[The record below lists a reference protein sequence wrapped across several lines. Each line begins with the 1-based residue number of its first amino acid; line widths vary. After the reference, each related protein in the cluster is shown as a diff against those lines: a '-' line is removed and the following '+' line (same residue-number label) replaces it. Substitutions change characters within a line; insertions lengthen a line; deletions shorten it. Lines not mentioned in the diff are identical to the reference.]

1 MQHFSKALCM
11 FLLPLLSLAAA
22 AQGVAFRDGE
32 EYQLRCLDW
41 PAGCVVP
48 MLDAEVGGLT
58 SFVYRLDAQ
67 QHKSDGY
74 WRVKRVRKGEYTLQ
88 HSASRGYLTYD
99 GRRTATHRYVTLL
112 PTAESSLSHWRIYPG
127 SSGLAIINVGS
138 SGQALNVR
146 YGSLLVGTYRSGKN
160 VLGANE
166 RFFLVDKKG
175 RPVTEFDGGVTL
187 TEHCFG
193 AAAGTPSDVPV
204 SKRGNARPVQ
214 HLSRLLFTIDGRMP
228 VWDEASRMFFHSLSE
243 ELMGRDAEVCIVAEV
258 AGSTLP
264 EGKLYVDGR
273 PVREKKR
280 TTLVAP
286 GAGRVH
292 RLAWVSGA
300 DTLAAA
306 NLTCTFLPI
315 VELSAMAVSQKP
327 FRPGT
332 LCLHDPSAAADSTYA
347 TRLRYRG
354 ASALGFSKKSLAV
367 KLVSEKGEKLNRSL
381 LGLRTDNYWILDA
394 MAVDH
399 ARMRNRVAMDLWMDM
414 STPPYYDA
422 RGKKARMGVR
432 GRAVEVFFNGRYHGV
447 YHLTERIDRKQLALT
462 KTEGTDVCGLLYKS
476 AQWST
481 WTLLGFNRYTQAP
494 AGVCPPGYDNAG
506 AMWNGWESEYPEP
519 DADGKHTD
527 WEPLWKA
534 LALCATASDA
544 EFCERVGQ
552 VFDLPVVADYWLFCE
567 LLHAVDNSGKNMYWA
582 VGDVRKSAMLTPV
595 PWDLDGTFGRSWD
608 GHRSDVRAAND
619 YRRYLLQDGHQN
631 ALFERLH
638 KLNPEGWNE
647 RLAERYR
654 TLRRSHFDA
663 DRLMSRFEHYHH
675 LMQLSGADRRERTRW
690 DGSGGIRLRFSEE
703 LSFICSWLEQRL
715 ESLDRKYGCR

>member
-1 MQHFSKALCM
+1 MQHFSKALCV

-48 MLDAEVGGLT
+48 MPDAEVGGLT

-67 QHKSDGY
+67 QHKSDT
-74 WRVKRVRKGEYTLQ
+74 WWVVQRVRKGEYTLQ
-88 HSASRGYLTYD
+88 HAATRGYLSYD
-99 GRRTATHRYVTLL
+99 GRRTRTHRYITLL

-138 SGQALNVR
+138 SGHALNVR

-193 AAAGTPSDVPV
+193 AAAGTPSDIPV

-214 HLSRLLFTIDGRMP
+214 HSSRLKFTIDGRVP
-228 VWDEASRMFFHSLSE
+228 VYDEAGRTYFHTLPE
-243 ELMGRDAEVCIVAEV
+243 RQMGRDASVRVVAELP
-258 AGSTLP
+258 AGTP
-264 EGKLYVDGR
+264 QGGKLYVDGVAVGDGR
-273 PVREKKR
+273 R
-280 TTLVAP
+280 TTLVRP

-292 RLAWVSGA
+292 RLAWVCGV
-300 DTLAAA
+300 DTMAVA

-315 VELSAMAVSQKP
+315 VELSATALSQKP

-332 LCLHDPSAAADSTYA
+332 LCLHDPEAEADSLYSVK
-347 TRLRYRG
+347 LRYRG

-367 KLVSEKGEKLNRSL
+367 KLVSATGAKIDRSL
-381 LGLRTDNYWILDA
+381 LGMRTDNYWILDA
-394 MAVDH
+394 MAVDR
-399 ARMRNRVAMDLWMDM
+399 ARMRNRVAMDLWLDM
-414 STPPYYDA
+414 STPPYYA
-422 RGKKARMGVR
+422 SHEHKARMGVR

-447 YHLTERIDRKQLALT
+447 YHLTERVDRKQLALAKT
-462 KTEGTDVCGLLYKS
+462 KGAEVHGLLYKS
-476 AQWST
+476 TQWST
-481 WTLLGFNRYTQAP
+481 WTLLGLSRHAQAP
-494 AGVCPPGYDNAG
+494 TGEQPPRYDNAG
-506 AMWNGWESEYPEP
+506 GTWNAWESKYPEP
-519 DADGKHTD
+519 DAKGKRTD
-527 WEPLWKA
+527 WEPLRNA
-534 LALCATASDA
+534 ITLCAAASDA
-544 EFCERVGQ
+544 EFCEKVGH
-552 VFDLPVVADYWLFCE
+552 VFDLPVVADYYLLCE

-582 VGDVRKSAMLTPV
+582 VYDVQKSPMLTPV
-595 PWDLDGTFGRSWD
+595 PWDMDGTFGRSWD
-608 GHRSDVRAAND
+608 GYRGDTHASND
-619 YRRYLLQDGHQN
+619 YRSYLLRHGQQN

-675 LMQLSGADRRERTRW
+675 LMQLSGADRRERARW
-690 DGSGGIRLRFSEE
+690 NKVNGIGLNFQEE
-703 LSFICSWLEQRL
+703 QTYIRSWLEQRL
-715 ESLDRKYGCR
+715 ESLDRKYGYR

>member
-11 FLLPLLSLAAA
+11 FLFVVLSLAAA

-32 EYQLRCLDW
+32 EYQVRCLDW
-41 PAGCVVP
+41 PAGCVIPVP
-48 MLDAEVGGLT
+48 DAEVGGLT

-67 QHKSDGY
+67 QNKSDTY

-88 HSASRGYLTYD
+88 HSASRGYLSYD
-99 GRRTATHRYVTLL
+99 GRRTATHRYATLL

-127 SSGLAIINVGS
+127 TSGLAIINVGS

-193 AAAGTPSDVPV
+193 TAAATPSELPV
-204 SKRGNARPVQ
+204 SKRGEARRVQ
-214 HLSRLLFTIDGRMP
+214 HLSRLVFTIDGRMP
-228 VWDEASRMFFHSLSE
+228 VWDEASRMFFHPLSE
-243 ELMGRDAEVCIVAEV
+243 DVMGREAEVSIVADV
-258 AGSTLP
+258 SGSTLP
-264 EGKLYVDGR
+264 EGTLYVDGR

-280 TTLVAP
+280 ATLVAP

-315 VELSAMAVSQKP
+315 VELSAAAVSQKP

-347 TRLRYRG
+347 AHLRYRG

-414 STPPYYDA
+414 STPPYYDS
-422 RGKKARMGVR
+422 RGKRARTGVR

-447 YHLTERIDRKQLALT
+447 YHLTERIDRKQLALA
-462 KTEGTDVCGLLYKS
+462 KTEGADVHGLLYKS

-494 AGVCPPGYDNAG
+494 AGVNPPGYDNAG
-506 AMWNGWESEYPEP
+506 SMWNSWESEYPEP
-519 DADGKHTD
+519 DADGKCTD
-527 WEPLWKA
+527 WKPLWKA

-582 VGDVRKSAMLTPV
+582 VGDAQKSSMLTPV

-608 GHRSDVRAAND
+608 GHRSDVRAANN
-619 YRRYLLQDGHQN
+619 YRRYLLQHGHQN
-631 ALFERLH
+631 VLFERLY
-638 KLNPEGWNE
+638 KLNPDGWNE
-647 RLAERYR
+647 RLAERYHI
-654 TLRRSHFDA
+654 LRHSHFDVEK
-663 DRLMSRFEHYHH
+663 LMARFEHYHR
-675 LMQLSGADRRERTRW
+675 LMQLSGADRRECGRW
-690 DGSGGIRLRFSEE
+690 DDSGGIRLRFSEE
-703 LSFICSWLEQRL
+703 LSFIRSWLEERL
-715 ESLDRKYGCR
+715 ESLDRKYDYR

>member
-1 MQHFSKALCM
+1 MK
-11 FLLPLLSLAAA
+11 
-22 AQGVAFRDGE
+22 
-32 EYQLRCLDW
+32 
-41 PAGCVVP
+41 
-48 MLDAEVGGLT
+48 
-58 SFVYRLDAQ
+58 
-67 QHKSDGY
+67 
-74 WRVKRVRKGEYTLQ
+74 
-88 HSASRGYLTYD
+88 
-99 GRRTATHRYVTLL
+99 
-112 PTAESSLSHWRIYPG
+112 
-127 SSGLAIINVGS
+127 
-138 SGQALNVR
+138 
-146 YGSLLVGTYRSGKN
+146 
-160 VLGANE
+160 
-166 RFFLVDKKG
+166 
-175 RPVTEFDGGVTL
+175 
-187 TEHCFG
+187 
-193 AAAGTPSDVPV
+193 
-204 SKRGNARPVQ
+204 
-214 HLSRLLFTIDGRMP
+214 
-228 VWDEASRMFFHSLSE
+228 
-243 ELMGRDAEVCIVAEV
+243 
-258 AGSTLP
+258 
-264 EGKLYVDGR
+264 
-273 PVREKKR
+273 EKKR

-315 VELSAMAVSQKP
+315 VELSATAVSQKP

-347 TRLRYRG
+347 ARLRYRG
-354 ASALGFSKKSLAV
+354 ALGFSKKSLAV

-494 AGVCPPGYDNAG
+494 VGVCPPGYDNAG

-703 LSFICSWLEQRL
+703 LSFIRSWLEQRL
-715 ESLDRKYGCR
+715 ESLDRKYGYR